1 MNFRII
7 SINWI
12 IYTCSSNQLENG
24 TALVYLCISYICTH
38 LCVRSMDSIINVSCI
53 RQDGYDMDHFL
64 IQCHSDYAFCAWYTG
79 LSKCFKKKLQ
89 ICLNK
94 MVRYTCI
101 LNLSPLHTVN
111 YKVLSSLDM
120 FTCAWGRDPPPP
132 GHTIFTPPPR
142 PHSRVIFSSF
152 NF

>member
-1 MNFRII
+1 
-7 SINWI
+7 
-12 IYTCSSNQLENG
+12 
-24 TALVYLCISYICTH
+24 
-38 LCVRSMDSIINVSCI
+38 MDSIINVSYI

-132 GHTIFTPPPR
+132 GHTIFTPPP
-142 PHSRVIFSSF
+142 PGHIPELFFHHSIFKKITC
-152 NF
+152 